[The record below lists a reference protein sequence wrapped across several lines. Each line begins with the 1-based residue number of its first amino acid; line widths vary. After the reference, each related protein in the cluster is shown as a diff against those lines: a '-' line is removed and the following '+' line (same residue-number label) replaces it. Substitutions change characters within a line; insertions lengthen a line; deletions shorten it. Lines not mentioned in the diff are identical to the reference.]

1 MLFIFKTFQEL
12 TVDELYDIL
21 RLRSEIFVVEQ
32 TCVYN
37 DLDGLDKDAVHLF
50 YKNERKIVAYARLL
64 KPGTRFADFSIGRV
78 VVKESERRTG
88 LGIEL
93 MGEAKKFIIN
103 EWGAGKIKISAQSY
117 LQRFYENLGF
127 EVITEMYLEDGI
139 PHYGMLYKVAQDKS
153 ASK

>member
-1 MLFIFKTFQEL
+1 MPVIFKTFQEL

-21 RLRSEIFVVEQ
+21 QLRAEIFVVEQ
-32 TCVYN
+32 NCVYN

-50 YKNERKIVAYARLL
+50 HKKEGKIVAYARLL

-78 VVKESERRTG
+78 VVKQSERGTG

-93 MGEAKKFIIN
+93 MEAAKNFIIN

-117 LQRFYENLGF
+117 LQKFYENLGF
-127 EVITEMYLEDGI
+127 EIVTEMYLEDGI
-139 PHYGMLYKVAQDKS
+139 PHFGMMHKAKPN
-153 ASK
+153 

>member
-1 MLFIFKTFQEL
+1 MTIVFKTFQEL

-32 TCVYN
+32 NCVYN

-50 YKNERKIVAYARLL
+50 HKKEEKIVAYARLL

-78 VVKESERRTG
+78 VVKESERGTG
-88 LGIEL
+88 LGIGLMEAAKNYIISEL
-93 MGEAKKFIIN
+93 
-103 EWGAGKIKISAQSY
+103 GARKIKISAQSY

-139 PHYGMLYKVAQDKS
+139 PHYGMVFEVNNHVR
-153 ASK
+153 